1 MTLGSIWKDIQ
12 NASLQRINQ
21 NTLIFSS
28 RGIAFEF
35 IDRNRCLAALTGP
48 RKQEYLKAL
57 KPFDGYPGN
66 GLHLF

>member
-35 IDRNRCLAALTGP
+35 IDRNRCWQL
-48 RKQEYLKAL
+48 
-57 KPFDGYPGN
+57 
-66 GLHLF
+66 